1 MKWKKMIIPTIIFV
15 LGVLYLVTVLIPVVR
30 EPLINLPTKIILSG
44 VMIVLIVIFGKVFI
58 ERINEIKEGKEDD
71 LSKY

>member
-1 MKWKKMIIPTIIFV
+1 MKLKKMIAPTFIFIFV
-15 LGVLYLVTVLIPVVR
+15 LLYFLMILIPIQRDPFV
-30 EPLINLPTKIILSG
+30 NLPTKVILTV
-44 VMIVLIVIFGKVFI
+44 VMVVLTVIFIKVFI